1 MEEHDPW
8 RPYVRIESVDPKM
21 SWGRWAGVALGVT
34 MIIVLIV
41 LPVWM
46 AKFQAA
52 LVPCGELRTGLVE
65 LSALRIDSA
74 SRGSIRRT
82 WTTRV
87 RFPEGDSITLRQSLP
102 NVHRGD
108 RVTLQDL
115 CHPTGGNVLR
125 QRVNA
130 VEHIGH

>member
-1 MEEHDPW
+1 MEDHDPGQ
-8 RPYVRIESVDPKM
+8 PYERIESVDPRM
-21 SWGRWAGVALGVT
+21 SWGRWAGVAVAVAA
-34 MIIVLIV
+34 IIVLIV

-65 LSALRIDSA
+65 VSAMRIDTGVG
-74 SRGSIRRT
+74 GSIRRT

-87 RFPEGDSITLRQSLP
+87 RFPEGDSVTLRQPLP
-102 NVHRGD
+102 TVHRGD

-125 QRVNA
+125 QRVKA
-130 VEHIGH
+130 VDHIGH